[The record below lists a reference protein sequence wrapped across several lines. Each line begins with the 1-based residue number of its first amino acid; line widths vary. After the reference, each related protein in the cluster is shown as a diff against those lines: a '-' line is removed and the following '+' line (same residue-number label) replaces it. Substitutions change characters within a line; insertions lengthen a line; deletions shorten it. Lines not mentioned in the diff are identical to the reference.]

1 MMEEN
6 IKVLKRKEKGITL
19 IALVINIIV
28 LLILAGVSIAMLTGD
43 NGIITQAQNAKNR
56 TEEAEEK
63 EKIELAVLDTISKNG
78 NLTEENLQIEIDD
91 EFGEGETKVYP
102 NGDEDFSVIFQNKD
116 SNYRIENGEVTK
128 IDIAFKIENE
138 EDLQDF
144 TKQVNNGNDFKDE
157 YVYLLDDI
165 NLNNEKCDTIG
176 NYVDDNNNQPFAGI
190 FEGNNKK
197 ISGIDI
203 NKPEEFIGMFPYNTG
218 TIRDLILESGNI
230 TAKQAGGFTVKNVGK
245 IINCVNKVNINANNN
260 AGGIAGQNKGKII
273 ASCNEGKVEGNG
285 ASIGGIV
292 GNNYGEI
299 VDSCYNIGNVINNKG
314 GGIEAGQ
321 TGGII
326 GANDG
331 EVRNSY
337 NAGTVNTKSD
347 CTGGIVGI
355 NRNEIINCYNLGYIV
370 NSAYK
375 TGGIVGCAQ
384 NSSNIVNC
392 INSGTVENGT
402 RIGGIIGEASR

>member
-19 IALVINIIV
+19 IALVITIIV

-78 NLTEENLQIEIDD
+78 NLTEENLQIEMDD

-197 ISGIDI
+197 ISGINI

-230 TAKQAGGFTVKNVGK
+230 TAKLGRWFYNSKRRKN
-245 IINCVNKVNINANNN
+245 
-260 AGGIAGQNKGKII
+260 
-273 ASCNEGKVEGNG
+273 S
-285 ASIGGIV
+285 
-292 GNNYGEI
+292 
-299 VDSCYNIGNVINNKG
+299 
-314 GGIEAGQ
+314 
-321 TGGII
+321 
-326 GANDG
+326 
-331 EVRNSY
+331 
-337 NAGTVNTKSD
+337 
-347 CTGGIVGI
+347 
-355 NRNEIINCYNLGYIV
+355 
-370 NSAYK
+370 
-375 TGGIVGCAQ
+375 
-384 NSSNIVNC
+384 
-392 INSGTVENGT
+392 
-402 RIGGIIGEASR
+402 